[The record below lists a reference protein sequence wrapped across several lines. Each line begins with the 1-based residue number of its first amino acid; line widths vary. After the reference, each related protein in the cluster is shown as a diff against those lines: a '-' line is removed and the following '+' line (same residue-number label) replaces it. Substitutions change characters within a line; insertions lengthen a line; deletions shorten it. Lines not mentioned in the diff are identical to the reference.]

1 MARPRKEVDI
11 KMLEGLAKIGCTDE
25 EIAILLGVSSDTLVR
40 RFAEHIKKGRAEMK
54 MSLRRLQIRLAEDG
68 NATMA
73 IWLGKQNLGQKD
85 KVEHSG
91 QGDSPLVLKVVYE
104 SKPAHSQTTDT
115 SPEAGYVC

>member
-1 MARPRKEVDI
+1 MARPRKQVDVSL
-11 KMLEGLAKIGCTDE
+11 LEGLARIGCTDE
-25 EIAILLGVSSDTLVR
+25 EMGVLLGVSSDTLVR

-54 MSLRRLQIRLAEDG
+54 MSLRRLQIKLAEQG

-91 QGDSPLVLKVVYE
+91 GNDNPLVLKVVYE
-104 SKPAHSQTTDT
+104 SKPSHGEAAET
-115 SPEAGYVC
+115 SPEASYVH